1 MRHVL
6 LALKVISLLT
16 LGPIIVLGSLRL
28 EITGG
33 ILGCPFPL
41 PFIMCNSC
49 PVFCTFG
56 IIRTGLF
63 YGILGGSILA
73 GRVFCGS
80 FCPGG
85 AIQDLLFK
93 LPVKKLSLPLSLDRA
108 SRYLKYFL
116 AVVVVL
122 LVLQATGLWQS
133 IPLIGSLW
141 LWLIGYAAQINSAL
155 IALIIT
161 SLALSIFLSRAFCR
175 YLCPLG
181 AWISPFNRN
190 CLLMLQHNTGNCIQC
205 QECSRKCPVGALI
218 APVGWD
224 STECLRCLECYA
236 ACKTGGYSLKLNT

>member
-16 LGPIIVLGSLRL
+16 LGPIIVFGSLRL
-28 EITGG
+28 EISGG

-93 LPVKKLSLPLSLDRA
+93 LPVRKLPPPLTLDRA
-108 SRYLKYFL
+108 LKFLKYFL
-116 AVVVVL
+116 TIIVVL
-122 LVLQATGLWQS
+122 IILQATGLWQS
-133 IPLIGSLW
+133 IPLIESLW
-141 LWLIGYAAQINSAL
+141 LWLIGHATQITTAL
-155 IALIIT
+155 IALIIA
-161 SLALSIFLSRAFCR
+161 SLVLSIFLSRVFCR

-190 CLLMLQHNTGNCIQC
+190 SLLTLQYNPGNCIQC
-205 QECSRKCPVGALI
+205 HECSRKCPVGTRL

-224 STECLRCLECYA
+224 STDCLRCLECYI
-236 ACKTGGYSLKLNT
+236 ACNSGSYSLKLKT